1 MYIVLSPIAYA
12 LYYLF
17 VLFFKL
23 LVWTAVLAFYVLKGT
38 LWCVKRLMALLWNK
52 TAEYTPAILT
62 LLSIYGKKLYVKF
75 NSKKSLRAPFTY
87 LKK

>member
-23 LVWTAVLAFYVLKGT
+23 LVWTAVFAFYVLKGI
-38 LWCVKRLMALLWNK
+38 LWCVKRLMVLLWTK